1 MYLANHNLNTAI
13 DISAILGN
21 GGDETILIPNTASI
35 NNTNGEYLTTGQLGA
50 MAANCSSK
58 INTSSRTFARLQI
71 HAIDA

>member
-35 NNTNGEYLTTGQLGA
+35 NTTNGEYLTAGQLGN
-50 MAANCSSK
+50 MAADCSGMRH
-58 INTSSRTFARLQI
+58 IVLHLLIFEAM
-71 HAIDA
+71 